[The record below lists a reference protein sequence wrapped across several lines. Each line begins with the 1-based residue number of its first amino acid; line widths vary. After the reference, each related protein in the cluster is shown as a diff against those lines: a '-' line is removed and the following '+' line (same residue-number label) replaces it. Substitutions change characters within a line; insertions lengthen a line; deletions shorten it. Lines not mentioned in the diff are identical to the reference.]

1 MAEIEITLPTVQY
14 GNVKVRAT
22 PEELGVEL
30 SSPAAVGT
38 ATAIYLNLF
47 TQGFK
52 LGASMDVTASPTEG
66 LSAPVGASQEA
77 APGNPQAAAER
88 LADGRSPRTVDE
100 ANEMAKQIIEN
111 ELGGVTEVPDGP
123 LNQHPNDGPEESD
136 DAPWNKPAVDASKKP
151 WETDEATAPVVL
163 DAAW

>member
-14 GNVKVRAT
+14 GNVKMRAT

-30 SSPAAVGT
+30 SSPASVGT

-66 LSAPVGASQEA
+66 LSAPVGASREA
-77 APGNPQAAAER
+77 PEEKAQR
-88 LADGRSPRTVDE
+88 LLDE
-100 ANEMAKQIIEN
+100 G
-111 ELGGVTEVPDGP
+111 LGGVTEISD
-123 LNQHPNDGPEESD
+123 EEFEQKAAAAEAEMGGKAPWD
-136 DAPWNKPAVDASKKP
+136 QKVDAPRKP
-151 WETDEATAPVVL
+151 WETEAGATNSSL
-163 DAAW
+163 GLSDW